1 MFYYVQF
8 TAWDIRNYKLS
19 THYDKSHEDCTTY
32 SGSFIYLGN
41 DNQPLLNMIRIKRYC
56 RKLMERH
63 FDKWKVAFIRSH
75 AVTTEQEM
83 FTLSNGYYWN
93 VIEITKQ
100 DYLHEVGC
108 TPTGKYT
115 GIEIFDERSF
125 LQKIKDLFKRM
136 KSH

>member
-8 TAWDIRNYKLS
+8 TAWDIKNYKLS

-41 DNQPLLNMIRIKRYC
+41 DNQPISNMIRIKRYC
-56 RKLMERH
+56 RKLMERY
-63 FDKWKVAFIRSH
+63 FDKWKVVFIRSH

-93 VIEITKQ
+93 VIELTKQ
-100 DYLHEVGC
+100 DYLHEAGC
-108 TPTGKYT
+108 TPTGKYAS
-115 GIEIFDERSF
+115 IEIFDERSF
-125 LQKIKDLFKRM
+125 LQKIKDFF
-136 KSH
+136 

>member
-8 TAWDIRNYKLS
+8 TAWDIKNYKLS

-41 DNQPLLNMIRIKRYC
+41 DNQPISNMIRIKRYC
-56 RKLMERH
+56 RKLMERY

-100 DYLHEVGC
+100 DYLHEAGC
-108 TPTGKYT
+108 TPTGKYAS
-115 GIEIFDERSF
+115 IEIFDERSF
-125 LQKIKDLFKRM
+125 LQKIKDFFKRM